1 MRHMPQKTTVNDNP
15 LRVLALIC
23 TLKKSP
29 ERSSSELLA
38 TQLLDEFA
46 KEGVLGE
53 SLRTVD
59 YAIAAGVTEDEGDGD
74 QWPGIRAR
82 VLAADILLLCA
93 PIWMGHASSEAHRVL
108 ERLDAELG
116 NHDDEG
122 RAILAGKVAV
132 TAIVGNEDGAHKAT
146 ADIYQALADVGFSI
160 PSQGGTYW
168 TGQAMK
174 TVDYQDLEHTPR
186 EVSNA
191 NQLVVSNATHL
202 ARVLRDNPYPPR
214 G

>member
-1 MRHMPQKTTVNDNP
+1 MTQTP
-15 LRVLALIC
+15 LTVLALVC
-23 TLKKSP
+23 TLKSSP
-29 ERSSSELLA
+29 EKSSSELLA
-38 TQLLDEFA
+38 TQLLEAFA
-46 KEGVLGE
+46 DQGVTGE

-59 YAIAAGVTEDEGDGD
+59 YAIAPGVTEDEGNGD
-74 QWPGIRAR
+74 QWPLIREK
-82 VLAADILLLCA
+82 VLAADILVVCA

-116 NHDDEG
+116 NHDEEG

-146 ADIYQALADVGFSI
+146 ADLYQGLADVGFSI

-168 TGQAMK
+168 NGQAMK
-174 TVDYQDLEHTPR
+174 TVDYIDLEHTPR

-191 NQLVVSNATHL
+191 NQLVVMNATHL
-202 ARVLRDNPYPPR
+202 ARVLRDNPYPSR

>member
-1 MRHMPQKTTVNDNP
+1 MSETPLTVF
-15 LRVLALIC
+15 ALVC
-23 TLKKSP
+23 TLKSSP
-29 ERSSSELLA
+29 EKSSSELLA
-38 TQLLDEFA
+38 SQLLERFA
-46 KEGVLGE
+46 QHGATGE
-53 SLRTVD
+53 SLRTAD
-59 YAIAAGVTEDEGDGD
+59 FRIARGVTENEGDGD
-74 QWPGIRAR
+74 EWPTIRER
-82 VLAADILLLCA
+82 ILAADILVVSA
-93 PIWMGHASSEAHRVL
+93 PIWMGHASSEAYRVL

-146 ADIYQALADVGFSI
+146 ADLYQGLADVGFSI

-174 TVDYQDLEHTPR
+174 TVDYNDLEHTPR

-191 NQLVVSNATHL
+191 NDLVVTNAAHL